1 MFSARSTGCAGFFK
15 PYRPLAH
22 VCIGFVASLFV
33 VFSVHAQAPA
43 VPTAAPKGTAVFGPD
58 VAEWLVR
65 LHEASRRRAYTGTLV
80 VSSDGSL
87 SSSRVWHVCD
97 GEQQLERIDTLTGPP
112 RTTVRRNDEV
122 VTLIPESRLAVL
134 ERRASLGFFPAP
146 LPSGVETVGQHY
158 LLKPLPLTD
167 RIAGFDA
174 VAVELQ
180 PRDDLRYGYRVW
192 SEKKTGL
199 VLKLQTLDAAQRVLE
214 QVAFTELQLDAPVK
228 IEPLLRL
235 LKTRGGYPVQNIVL
249 TPTTPQEQGWRLR
262 QAVPGFA
269 TTACHLR
276 AAPPAV
282 AAGAAAAA
290 PVPAARP
297 LPLQWVLS
305 DGLASVSLFV
315 EPYDPAVHQAE
326 GRLAS
331 GATHSLSRRL
341 GDHWLTVV
349 GEVPPKALAQFAAE
363 LERIR

>member
-1 MFSARSTGCAGFFK
+1 MPITRTSSSLRFFK
-15 PYRPLAH
+15 LFWPLAH
-22 VCIGFVASLFV
+22 GCIGLFASFSALSQVPAASPAKAPVVA
-33 VFSVHAQAPA
+33 
-43 VPTAAPKGTAVFGPD
+43 AAPGAE

-80 VSSDGSL
+80 VSSDGTL
-87 SSSRVWHVCD
+87 SSSRIWHVCD
-97 GEQQLERIDTLTGPP
+97 GEQQLERVDTLTGPP

-122 VTLIPESRLAVL
+122 VTLIPEARLAVL

-146 LPSGVETVGQHY
+146 LPSGVEAVGAHY
-158 LLKPLPLTD
+158 QLKPLPSAD

-199 VLKLQTLDAAQRVLE
+199 VLKLQTLDATQRVLE

-228 IEPLLRL
+228 VEPLLRL
-235 LKTRGGYPVQNIVL
+235 LKTRGGYPVQSVVL

-262 QAVPGFA
+262 QAVPGF
-269 TTACHLR
+269 TTTSCHLR
-276 AAPPAV
+276 ATPPAV
-282 AAGAAAAA
+282 AAGASAVAPAAAG
-290 PVPAARP
+290 RP

-305 DGLASVSLFV
+305 DGMASVSLFV

-331 GATHSLSRRL
+331 GATHSLSRRV

-349 GEVPPKALAQFAAE
+349 GEVPPKALALFAAE